1 MLLCA
6 MDSGRTSW
14 IVLEAM
20 VDSEG
25 VVAVLLDVGVEGVS
39 ETERVRHV
47 MSYCF

>member
-25 VVAVLLDVGVEGVS
+25 VVAVLLDGVEGVS